1 MTKTAV
7 QVELVYIENEKE
19 TLRFHAVLQDG
30 KLSSPEM
37 YFHLYELNNQNNY
50 EVQPGILHDEDGNCR
65 RYQGEWG
72 YDDTT
77 DMTIEFLDRP
87 LHVGQ
92 EITRTDKSDG
102 LKYTSIYRITA
113 ITDLL
118 A

>member
-30 KLSSPEM
+30 KLASPEM
-37 YFHLYELNNQNNY
+37 YCHLYELNAKNSY
-50 EVQPGILHDEDGNCR
+50 EVQPGILHAEDGNFR

-72 YDDTT
+72 YDDTS
-77 DMTIEFLDRP
+77 DVTIEFLDRP
-87 LHVGQ
+87 LEVGQ

-102 LKYTSIYRITA
+102 LKYTSIYRITG